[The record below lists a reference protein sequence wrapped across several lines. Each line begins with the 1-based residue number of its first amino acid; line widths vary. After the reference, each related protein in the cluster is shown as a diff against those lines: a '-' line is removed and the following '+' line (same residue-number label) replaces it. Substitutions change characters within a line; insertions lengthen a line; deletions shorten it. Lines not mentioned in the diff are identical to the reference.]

1 MAATKIVLVDDHRI
15 MREGLRS
22 CLARLKDVKVVGEAE
37 GGRAALEV
45 IRCAKPHVVVMDLAV
60 GDLSAAAVVRQV
72 VRMLPKVKVIV
83 LAPHARPRYVSEMLE
98 AGAVGYLKKE
108 CGFED
113 LAVAIRAVVKG
124 QTHLGPGVAPM
135 ADSKD
140 AAGTSA
146 ALRLAPRELQVLQL
160 MAEGKCTK
168 EVALALDLSVKTV
181 ETYRKRIMDKLN
193 VHNVAQLTRYAIRE
207 GLTPLDD

>member
-1 MAATKIVLVDDHRI
+1 
-15 MREGLRS
+15 
-22 CLARLKDVKVVGEAE
+22 
-37 GGRAALEV
+37 
-45 IRCAKPHVVVMDLAV
+45 
-60 GDLSAAAVVRQV
+60 
-72 VRMLPKVKVIV
+72 
-83 LAPHARPRYVSEMLE
+83 
-98 AGAVGYLKKE
+98 
-108 CGFED
+108 
-113 LAVAIRAVVKG
+113 
-124 QTHLGPGVAPM
+124 M